1 MNILVIDSLPL
12 FAAGVSNV
20 LNALDA
26 HGVFIDTHYCAPI
39 GPACKEAE
47 PSAVVMEWNAQD
59 DGARQRLSELRAML
73 PEVPILLTVQ
83 AIGRHVVGD
92 ALRFGAAGV
101 VDRQATADVLLE
113 ALQRITSGAVYLPPI
128 SNLALDDAGQRIGES
143 PTEVWQRLT
152 PRQHEVL
159 QLLAEANPTSRS
171 AACSTWPRAPS
182 RTTCMRCSADR
193 GEQPHRSGALAIALQ
208 GGHGAPATVH
218 DVTPPTAPPRG
229 HPRQS
234 GSPQDA
240 PFGVA
245 TINVPLP

>member
-26 HGVFIDTHYCAPI
+26 HGVFIDTHYCVPI
-39 GPACKEAE
+39 GPACREAE
-47 PSAVVMEWNAQD
+47 PSAVVMEWSAQD
-59 DGARQRLSELRAML
+59 DGARQRLSELKAML
-73 PEVPILLTVQ
+73 PEVPILLTVP

-101 VDRQATADVLLE
+101 VDRQATAAVLLE

-143 PTEVWQRLT
+143 PAEVWQRLT

-159 QLLAEANPTSRS
+159 QLLAEGKSNKQICRVLNVAEGTIKNHLYALFRQIGVSNRTEAALWLSRCK
-171 AACSTWPRAPS
+171 AGMAR
-182 RTTCMRCSADR
+182 
-193 GEQPHRSGALAIALQ
+193 LQ
-208 GGHGAPATVH
+208 LCTM
-218 DVTPPTAPPRG
+218 
-229 HPRQS
+229 
-234 GSPQDA
+234 
-240 PFGVA
+240 
-245 TINVPLP
+245 